1 MNRKVLLCTVTA
13 ALFGLALACSKSSQA
28 PTSPSGAVPS
38 DSNAAADGSTLKA
51 TAPSPI
57 SPVNGDQPDVLVLT
71 ANASQLKFGT
81 GVLQYQFQIRSGST
95 VVYDS
100 DSTGVS
106 IVANGNTV
114 SHQPSAILTADA
126 TYTWRGRAKFQGAVG
141 PWGADATFKAPVG
154 GYIRGGELFDPLVG
168 GRTVGV
174 LGGGAQL
181 TSDGVF
187 LADHFSTVRYELQET
202 LVQGEFS
209 MMIKGLTTQTPGTQ
223 GAKSKVFSMQEGG
236 GSITTDDYRATID
249 FRGKQYP
256 NPGAVTF
263 RIITGDPNSRVFD
276 GPRVVVGGWDRN
288 TWYFW
293 RFSWQTGRATLE
305 VRDGSEIGPVKYLQ
319 STSTGSHEYRPTPH
333 VLYLGTPVPRGGPDD
348 GTAAPITIKSVWASS
363 NPRPAFPQ

>member
-13 ALFGLALACSKSSQA
+13 ALLGLALACNKSSQA
-28 PTSPSGAVPS
+28 PTSPSSASPS
-38 DSNAAADGSTLKA
+38 DTNAAADGSTLKA

-57 SPVNGDQPDVLVLT
+57 SPVNGAQPDVLLLT

-114 SHQPSAILTADA
+114 SHQPSTVLTADA
-126 TYTWRGRAKFQGAVG
+126 TYSWRGRAKYQGAVG

-154 GYIRGGELFDPLVG
+154 GYIRGSELFDPLVG
-168 GRTVGV
+168 GRTVGE
-174 LGGGAQL
+174 LGGSAQL
-181 TSDGVF
+181 TAEGVS
-187 LADHFSTVRYELQET
+187 LPDHFSYVKYQLQDT

-256 NPGAVTF
+256 NPGAVTY

-276 GPRVVVGGWDRN
+276 GNRKVVSGWDRN
-288 TWYFW
+288 TWYLW
-293 RFSWQTGRATLE
+293 RFSWVTGRATLE
-305 VRDGSEIGPVKYLQ
+305 VRSGSDTGPVIY
-319 STSTGSHEYRPTPH
+319 SDSVPTGSHEYRPTPH
-333 VLYLGTPVPRGGPDD
+333 VLYLGTPPARGGADD
-348 GTAAPITIKSVWASS
+348 QTACPITVKSVWASS